1 MKKILSSVYH
11 VLVFMVIGYGIG
23 TIITLTSCT
32 QKKATTEEPN
42 DTTMTESEA
51 FDAFAEHFSET
62 ASFAFAEISGR
73 KVMLVSQET
82 FGDNDTANLQAVEAT
97 IFVADSLGIICLGS
111 VRSQGTLYPVSLI
124 DGQVIVGGH
133 QFIRIYGIRDDV
145 PELELT
151 SYAEGEG
158 PELTEL
164 NQRFFNQSTPI
175 RFHRR

>member
-1 MKKILSSVYH
+1 MKEILSSVHH

-32 QKKATTEEPN
+32 PKSNPTTTENAPF
-42 DTTMTESEA
+42 EA
-51 FDAFAEHFSET
+51 FVEHFSKTE
-62 ASFAFAEISGR
+62 AIAYAEISGR
-73 KVMLVSQET
+73 KVLMVSQET

-133 QFIRIYGIRDDV
+133 QFIRIYGIRGDV
-145 PELELT
+145 PELVLDRF
-151 SYAEGEG
+151 AEGEG